1 LIELIG
7 KEFSGMNDESF
18 KYILNRKEPVE
29 AINEHFRDAVNLI
42 QSVVDYGTNLIPRC
56 FKSSERK
63 LEDIVILAVLLK
75 HIVSMLDGLEVL
87 VSQGCIYAAHLQ
99 VRSLFEAFLN
109 LEWILGEDT
118 SKRARQYYVWNLRL
132 RRKWALRFVSSSA
145 DHNDFIRKVEKYQE
159 SLLARSQEHND
170 EASQQA
176 EAISNLLSNAL
187 YHEINQEFDRLKG
200 NRKYDVPWY
209 KPAGPNSM
217 ADMAERVGYGAEY
230 EVFYSQYS
238 QIIHASSQLD
248 NVKFANNSIIFEP
261 IRKLDHLRPILNV
274 GIGFSIRA
282 FKTVLSKY
290 RPQEIE
296 NFSRKYTK
304 DWRNAFLSIKGVT
317 YNVNHQ
323 TLDF

>member
-1 LIELIG
+1 
-7 KEFSGMNDESF
+7 MNDESF

-29 AINEHFRDAVNLI
+29 ALNKHFRDALNLI
-42 QSVVDYGTNLIPRC
+42 RDVVDYGTNLIPRC

-75 HIVSMLDGLEVL
+75 HIDSMLDGLEVL

-109 LEWILGEDT
+109 LEWILREDT
-118 SKRARQYYVWNLRL
+118 SKRALQYYVWNLRL

-145 DHNDFIRKVEKYQE
+145 DHNNFIKKVEKYQE

-170 EASQQA
+170 EASEQA
-176 EAISNLLSNAL
+176 DAISNLLSKEP

-200 NRKYDVPWY
+200 DRKYDVPWY
-209 KPAGPNSM
+209 KPAGPSSI

-238 QIIHASSQLD
+238 QIMHASSQLD
-248 NVKFANNSIIFEP
+248 NVKFANGSITFEP
-261 IRKLDHLRPILNV
+261 IRKLDRLRPILNV
-274 GIGFSIRA
+274 GIGFSIKA
-282 FKTVLSKY
+282 FKTVLNKY
-290 RPQEIE
+290 RPQEIQ
-296 NFSRKYTK
+296 NFSEKYAK
-304 DWRNAFLSIKGVT
+304 DWRDAFLSIKDVT